1 VATTKVEPPQA
12 EDTDPRMNEEEDA
25 DDVAEAD
32 NGDEEPAT
40 YHLLLPQPD
49 KVCSNQPSRN
59 EWWSNSI

>member
-1 VATTKVEPPQA
+1 
-12 EDTDPRMNEEEDA
+12 MNEEEDA